1 MTTAYGAC
9 LRHRLPMFLGPHWSS
24 VESDDRPYAVVALSL
39 DPALPQQVAAVA
51 DVLARVTA
59 THKLIW
65 LANAP
70 TCQALTDWMDRSPEL
85 APRCFVIEPEMS
97 SKDLRGALLPAYDA
111 AHMLCCEVRSLPDQ
125 FSLLRGAM
133 ALLTEPGH
141 VLADAAELLGVPCAV
156 WSGGAELVLQ
166 GATPAQ
172 AKALSWDTATLDTF
186 LQEQVE
192 RGYPAE
198 MPTFAQAPAG
208 AATYI
213 ANVLHDWVVARGA
226 AIAQPAAT

>member
-39 DPALPQQVAAVA
+39 DPELPQQAAAVA
-51 DVLARVTA
+51 DVLARVTT

-70 TCQALTDWMDRSPEL
+70 TCQALANWMSSCPEL

-97 SKDLRGALLPAYDA
+97 SKELRGALLPAYDA
-111 AHMLCCEVRSLPDQ
+111 AHVLCCEVRSLPDQ
-125 FSLLRGAM
+125 FSLLRGAV

-141 VLADAAELLGVPCAV
+141 VLADAAELLGVACAV
-156 WSGGAELVLQ
+156 WSGIGELVLHGQ
-166 GATPAQ
+166 PQ
-172 AKALSWDTATLDTF
+172 AAAETLPWDAAALDAF
-186 LQEQVE
+186 LQQQVE

-198 MPTFAQAPAG
+198 MPTFASAPAG
-208 AATYI
+208 AAAHI
-213 ANVLHDWVVARGA
+213 ADALHDWVLARA
-226 AIAQPAAT
+226 AQARSGTA